1 MDDNCK
7 ECMSRV
13 DDVLE
18 KVSRHDSRLTSL
30 ENSHKSSVDAF
41 YRHMEKEEK
50 SFDNF
55 YSMLRETRD
64 TISSIVMKGMEDR
77 AELKEYFTDKHDTLN
92 TAINNRITKVEEK
105 AVTKESVVIVVIAVG
120 IVFSAIAWLSSHY
133 SAKEIT
139 DKQNTQIR
147 EMVIELKNEIKKDA
161 TE

>member
-1 MDDNCK
+1 MDENCK
-7 ECMSRV
+7 ECISRV
-13 DDVLE
+13 DAVLE
-18 KVSRHDSRLTSL
+18 RVNAHETKIISL

-55 YSMLRETRD
+55 YMMLRETRD

-77 AELKEYFTDKHDTLN
+77 AELKEYFTDKHDSLSV
-92 TAINNRITKVEEK
+92 AINNRIVKVEEK
-105 AVTKESVVIVVIAVG
+105 AVSKESVLIVVVAVG
-120 IVFSAIAWLSSHY
+120 MVFSAIAWLSSHY

-147 EMVIELKNEIKKDA
+147 EMVIELKNEIKK
-161 TE
+161 